1 MEFPTEQQTG
11 QQVPEFNEQT
21 PAETPQETPQQSA
34 PIEPELFEVKVNGQ
48 TFKVPL
54 DELRSGYSRQQD
66 YTRKTTEL
74 SEWRRQAEEQVQ
86 QYATRLQQYEAL
98 IQDPRVRNYLE
109 SLNAG
114 NESLEDVP
122 TVANVQKLLE
132 SRTAQIEQT
141 ISERIAAAQAEME
154 IKHLQSTYEEQLA
167 TTFRGV
173 SEKFP
178 FLSGIPG
185 IEMQLRKA
193 VAERGPQNIDEAK
206 KLLVEVAT
214 SHAQKVVDHFQNQ
227 QKTDAITRAKQLKG
241 IEPPGGQAP
250 PPLESAM
257 KLGSKDLREQ
267 AIADLV
273 AGFNAQQ

>member
-1 MEFPTEQQTG
+1 MNNQFP
-11 QQVPEFNEQT
+11 EQT
-21 PAETPQETPQQSA
+21 TGFPPESNETIESPEQVVEQPAHQP
-34 PIEPELFEVKVNGQ
+34 EPELYEVKVAGQ
-48 TFKVPL
+48 TIKVPL
-54 DELRSGYSRQQD
+54 DELRNGYSRQQD

-74 SEWRRQAEEQVQ
+74 SEWRRQAEERVN
-86 QYATRLQQYEAL
+86 QYATALQQYEAL
-98 IQDPRVRNYLE
+98 VSDPRVRNYLE

-141 ISERIAAAQAEME
+141 ISQRIAAAQAEME
-154 IKHLQSTYEEQLA
+154 IKQLQSTYEEQLSS
-167 TTFRGV
+167 TFRGV
-173 SEKFP
+173 TEKFP
-178 FLSGIPG
+178 FLGEIPG

-193 VAERGPQNIDEAK
+193 VAERGPQNIEDAKRLLLEEA
-206 KLLVEVAT
+206 T
-214 SHAQKVVDHFQNQ
+214 TRAQKVVSHFQSQ
-227 QKTDAITRAKQLKG
+227 QKQDAISRAKQLKG

-250 PPLESAM
+250 PPLESAF

-273 AGFNAQQ
+273 AGFNNRE